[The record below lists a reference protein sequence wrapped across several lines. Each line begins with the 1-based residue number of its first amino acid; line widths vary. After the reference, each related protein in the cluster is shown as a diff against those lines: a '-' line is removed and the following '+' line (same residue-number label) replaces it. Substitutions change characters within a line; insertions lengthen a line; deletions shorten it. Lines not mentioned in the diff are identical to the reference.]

1 MITGGEWPPDSAR
14 EKKNGNLPVV
24 VISEQGSPDVVEKM
38 GSSYDPD
45 QEAGSRTFFEEEES
59 GSLDGMN
66 PEFDCSTLSINL
78 QPGADVTAHLIPT
91 PPDGGYGWMI
101 VLAAFFSNLIV
112 DGVCTSFTEFKS
124 SYSQHFQASDA
135 ATALIGSLLIG
146 VYLLVGPI
154 VGGLV
159 NKYGARKVVICGAF
173 ISGTA
178 FVISVASPNIYA
190 FMFIYGVLGGVGFG
204 MIYLPAIVV
213 VGYYFESKRAIA
225 TGIAV
230 AGSGVGTMVMPF
242 FTEYCVATVGWKY
255 TVWIM
260 AAMVLLCALFGIL
273 YRPLEAPSFTQK
285 DQELIPL
292 RTASRKISEGDEYD
306 NRANSQMSNEQSSP
320 TKRYSRVE
328 SENVHD
334 DPVMTRLRNA
344 LSECENENDTSPST
358 PVRPPLSPVL
368 ENAISKSR
376 AGSTHQANTGI
387 NARSR
392 KLTLTSLT
400 SDMASTNDLK
410 ASRATLTGPQLSRI
424 SARSFAQS
432 LSRLSN
438 KGEASTLSVA
448 MSGVDPRE
456 FTRPLYRQDIFYG
469 GSIRNLKEFKQEGNN
484 MQSFRGSVLSIPRSV
499 IGQAASNLNQ
509 TGDLHDVG
517 SRMGGSRVSRITG
530 GLGFEDDEIIDDFYD
545 NRMCRWIPLAIRSAF
560 FEMIDLELLKDSV
573 MILLCASNFLGMM
586 GFYIPFVFLKDL
598 AHTRGVESSDSRYLV
613 PVIGVTNTIGR
624 VFFGWLA
631 DRGYVSAL
639 AINNF
644 SLMACGLLTLAAPL
658 LPTLSLLLAYAALF
672 GFIISAYVCLTSIV
686 LSDLLGLEKLTN
698 SFGLL
703 VVARGIASLAGSPF
717 AGFVYDMT
725 QSYSAA
731 FFFAGFVIVVSG
743 MISCT
748 IPYVHK
754 WKRSHGDNEGDDLK
768 DNDNVSGKLSVLTE
782 RSEENLTEYQRTIQS
797 LRQQHTLLQEIEE
810 EKRRLK
816 EAEKRNGTFEEV
828 NEEDADDENTQKN
841 EKNK

>member
-1 MITGGEWPPDSAR
+1 MTTTGESPPSSGPD
-14 EKKNGNLPVV
+14 KKNGNLPVV
-24 VISEQGSPDVVEKM
+24 IISEPGSPDVIEKM
-38 GSSYDPD
+38 DMPST
-45 QEAGSRTFFEEEES
+45 QESEAENRAYFEDEEC

-66 PEFDCSTLSINL
+66 QEFDYSSLSINL
-78 QPGADVTAHLIPT
+78 QPGADVTVDLLPV
-91 PPDGGYGWMI
+91 PPDGGYGWVI

-112 DGVCTSFTEFKS
+112 DGS
-124 SYSQHFQASDA
+124 SDA

-159 NKYGARKVVICGAF
+159 NKYGARKVVVGGAF

-178 FVISVASPNIYA
+178 FLISVASPNIYA
-190 FMFIYGVLGGVGFG
+190 FMLIYGVVGGVGFG

-213 VGYYFESKRAIA
+213 VGYYFESKRATNYSAIA

-242 FTEYCVATVGWKY
+242 LTEYCIATIGWKY
-255 TVWIM
+255 TLWIL
-260 AAMVLLCALFGIL
+260 AALVFSCALFGLL
-273 YRPLEAPSFTQK
+273 YRPLTAPTLEQK
-285 DQELIPL
+285 DHELVPL
-292 RTASRKISEGDEYD
+292 RTALRKMSDTDDYEVELLTT
-306 NRANSQMSNEQSSP
+306 NRANSQMSNENDSP
-320 TKRYSRVE
+320 TKRYSRIE
-328 SENVHD
+328 SDNTHD
-334 DPVMTRLRNA
+334 DPVMARLRSA
-344 LSECENENDTSPST
+344 LSECENDVDTSPST

-376 AGSTHQANTGI
+376 AGSTHQTHIASNIRT
-387 NARSR
+387 R

-400 SDMASTNDLK
+400 SEMTSNNDLK
-410 ASRATLTGPQLSRI
+410 ASRVTLSGPQLSRI

-438 KGEASTLSVA
+438 KGEASTLSIA
-448 MSGVDPRE
+448 MSGVDPQE
-456 FTRPLYRQDIFYG
+456 FARPMNRQDIFYG
-469 GSIRNLKEFKQEGNN
+469 GSIKNLKEFKQEGNN
-484 MQSFRGSVLSIPRSV
+484 MQSYRGSVLSIPRSV
-499 IGQAASNLNQ
+499 VGQAVSSLSQA
-509 TGDLHDVG
+509 GDLHDLG

-530 GLGFEDDEIIDDFYD
+530 GLCVEDDDILDDFYD
-545 NRMCRWIPLAIRSAF
+545 SSRCKWIPMPIRNAF
-560 FEMIDLELLKDSV
+560 HEMIDLELLKDSV
-573 MILLCASNFLGMM
+573 MLLLCVSNLLGMM

-598 AHTRGVESSDSRYLV
+598 AHSRGVDAADSRYLV

-644 SLMACGLLTLAAPL
+644 SLLACGALTLAAPL
-658 LPTLSLLLAYAALF
+658 LPSFFLLATYAGLF

-717 AGFVYDMT
+717 AGLVYDVT

-743 MISCT
+743 LISCA
-748 IPYVHK
+748 IPFVHK
-754 WKRSHGDNEGDDLK
+754 WKRSHGANEGDDPK
-768 DNDNVSGKLSVLTE
+768 DLDNVSGKLSVLTE

-797 LRQQHTLLQEIEE
+797 LRQQHALLQGLSLLF
-810 EKRRLK
+810 RL
-816 EAEKRNGTFEEV
+816 
-828 NEEDADDENTQKN
+828 
-841 EKNK
+841 

>member
-1 MITGGEWPPDSAR
+1 
-14 EKKNGNLPVV
+14 
-24 VISEQGSPDVVEKM
+24 
-38 GSSYDPD
+38 
-45 QEAGSRTFFEEEES
+45 
-59 GSLDGMN
+59 
-66 PEFDCSTLSINL
+66 
-78 QPGADVTAHLIPT
+78 LIPT

-101 VLAAFFSNLIV
+101 VLAAFFSNLVV
-112 DGVCTSFTEFKS
+112 DGVCTCFTEFKS
-124 SYSQHFQASDA
+124 SYSQHFHASDA

-146 VYLLVGPI
+146 VYLLVGPF

-159 NKYGARKVVICGAF
+159 NKYGARKVVISGAF
-173 ISGTA
+173 ISGSA
-178 FVISVASPNIYA
+178 FLISVASPNIYT

-242 FTEYCVATVGWKY
+242 LTEFSISIFLSHTTAYLSAVGWKY
-255 TVWIM
+255 SVWIM
-260 AAMVLLCALFGIL
+260 AMMVLLCALFAIL
-273 YRPLEAPSFTQK
+273 YRPLEAPCFTQK

-292 RTASRKISEGDEYD
+292 RTALRKMSEGEEEYVGEI
-306 NRANSQMSNEQSSP
+306 REQEILP
-320 TKRYSRVE
+320 E
-328 SENVHD
+328 SAHG
-334 DPVMTRLRNA
+334 DPVMARLRSA
-344 LSECENENDTSPST
+344 LSECENEDNTSPST
-358 PVRPPLSPVL
+358 PVRPPLSPVF

-376 AGSTHQANTGI
+376 AGSTHQAHTG
-387 NARSR
+387 ATTRSR

-400 SDMASTNDLK
+400 SEMTSTNDLK

-438 KGEASTLSVA
+438 KGEA
-448 MSGVDPRE
+448 
-456 FTRPLYRQDIFYG
+456 
-469 GSIRNLKEFKQEGNN
+469 NLKEFKQEGNN
-484 MQSFRGSVLSIPRSV
+484 IQSFRGSVLSMPRSV
-499 IGQAASNLNQ
+499 IGQAASNLSQ
-509 TGDLHDVG
+509 AGDLHDMG

-530 GLGFEDDEIIDDFYD
+530 GLSFEDDEILDDFYD
-545 NRMCRWIPLAIRSAF
+545 NGFCRWIPLAIRSAF
-560 FEMIDLELLKDSV
+560 FEMIDLELLRDSV
-573 MILLCASNFLGMM
+573 MLLLCVSNLLGMM

-598 AHTRGVESSDSRYLV
+598 ARTHGIESNTSRYLV

-631 DRGYVSAL
+631 DREYVSAL
-639 AINNF
+639 TINNF
-644 SLMACGLLTLAAPL
+644 SLIACGLLTLAAPL
-658 LPTLSLLLAYAALF
+658 LPSLSLQLTYAALF
-672 GFIISAYVCLTSIV
+672 GFIISAYICLTSIV

-717 AGFVYDMT
+717 AGFVYDVT

-731 FFFAGFVIVVSG
+731 FFFAGFVIVLSG
-743 MISCT
+743 AISCT

-768 DNDNVSGKLSVLTE
+768 ENDNVSGKLSVLTE
-782 RSEENLTEYQRTIQS
+782 RSEENLTDYQRTIQS
-797 LRQQHTLLQEIEE
+797 LRQQHSLLQGI
-810 EKRRLK
+810 
-816 EAEKRNGTFEEV
+816 
-828 NEEDADDENTQKN
+828 
-841 EKNK
+841 

>member
-1 MITGGEWPPDSAR
+1 MTYDFSA
-14 EKKNGNLPVV
+14 
-24 VISEQGSPDVVEKM
+24 
-38 GSSYDPD
+38 
-45 QEAGSRTFFEEEES
+45 
-59 GSLDGMN
+59 
-66 PEFDCSTLSINL
+66 
-78 QPGADVTAHLIPT
+78 GADVTAQLIPT

-112 DGVCTSFTEFKS
+112 DGVCTCFTEFKS
-124 SYSQHFQASDA
+124 SYSQHFHASDA

-146 VYLLVGPI
+146 VYLLVGPV

-159 NKYGARKVVICGAF
+159 NKYGARKVVISGAF
-173 ISGTA
+173 ISGTS
-178 FVISVASPNIYA
+178 FLISVASPNIYT

-242 FTEYCVATVGWKY
+242 LTEFCISRVGWKY

-260 AAMVLLCALFGIL
+260 AVMVLMCALFAIL

-292 RTASRKISEGDEYD
+292 RTALRKMSEGEEEYVGEI
-306 NRANSQMSNEQSSP
+306 REQSA
-320 TKRYSRVE
+320 
-328 SENVHD
+328 HG
-334 DPVMTRLRNA
+334 DPVMARLRSA
-344 LSECENENDTSPST
+344 LSECENEDDTSPST
-358 PVRPPLSPVL
+358 PVRPPLSPVF

-376 AGSTHQANTGI
+376 AGSTHQAHTG
-387 NARSR
+387 ATTRSR
-392 KLTLTSLT
+392 KLTLTS
-400 SDMASTNDLK
+400 DMTSTNDLK
-410 ASRATLTGPQLSRI
+410 ASRATLTGPQLNRI

-438 KGEASTLSVA
+438 KGDASTLSVA

-469 GSIRNLKEFKQEGNN
+469 GSIRNLKEFKQEGSN

-499 IGQAASNLNQ
+499 IGQAASNLSQ
-509 TGDLHDVG
+509 
-517 SRMGGSRVSRITG
+517 GGASTPTQ
-530 GLGFEDDEIIDDFYD
+530 EHDEILDDFYD
-545 NRMCRWIPLAIRSAF
+545 NGFCRWIPLAIRSAF
-560 FEMIDLELLKDSV
+560 FEMIDLELLRDSV
-573 MILLCASNFLGMM
+573 MLLLCVSNLLGMM

-598 AHTRGVESSDSRYLV
+598 ARTHGIESNASRYLV
-613 PVIGVTNTIGR
+613 PIIGVTNTIGR

-639 AINNF
+639 TINNF
-644 SLMACGLLTLAAPL
+644 SLIACGLLTLAAPL
-658 LPTLSLLLAYAALF
+658 LPSLSLQLTYAALF

-698 SFGLL
+698 SFGIL

-717 AGFVYDMT
+717 AGFVYDVT

-731 FFFAGFVIVVSG
+731 FFFAGFVIVLSG

-754 WKRSHGDNEGDDLK
+754 WKRSDDLK
-768 DNDNVSGKLSVLTE
+768 ENDNVSGKLSVLTE

-797 LRQQHTLLQEIEE
+797 LRQQHSLLQ
-810 EKRRLK
+810 
-816 EAEKRNGTFEEV
+816 GF
-828 NEEDADDENTQKN
+828 
-841 EKNK
+841 